1 MASLGYRVPGTIIR
15 EQTRPTTTALSS
27 AQRTTAVVAEFNPK
41 IRITGEPVV
50 KSDPLL
56 GTQYINKSAAAL
68 GVSNAQITAI
78 AIINGTTWVVGTA
91 TEGLRLTTNSG
102 SSFTAI
108 TVASTNGGLPS
119 DFITSLYYDS
129 GRLYIGTPSGMAYTP
144 DAGLTFVKYSI
155 STTPALPSNQ
165 VNDVFAQGS
174 SIYVATAAGL
184 AISRDGGNSF
194 SVYDSVGSRETVEI
208 TFNADTTSTLQ
219 EKRWSLFTTAG
230 QEYRVWYNVGGGGT
244 DPGGTGIPVQVNIP
258 AGSNAAQVASA
269 TAAAINAIGG
279 NPFLATPNGFALNI
293 QQNTGGEMSTPSLA
307 GDSGFTLTTQTAG
320 ANATSGYQ
328 EFGLL
333 LPAST
338 NSGLNP
344 NTDYSFVVNGTEYRF
359 TTGAV
364 APLISDLAGPGPG
377 PTGLLNGAV
386 RLDSSGNPVDIANE
400 TLSSSLVS
408 FPTYVA
414 TVISEGGGLD
424 DIRITNPV
432 TGASSVVR
440 LSAGTNYADLFQGGQ
455 EIQDITAINDTSRS
469 LQGKYIRIF
478 SPSAEHYM
486 WFSVNGNGVDP
497 ATLPTTIPALDPT
510 RGKRIDIPAIGSS
523 AWIALND
530 NGFGNRGK
538 VVSKIIADLTEGTP
552 AFPFKAEAGT
562 TAETFRLVYD
572 LNNDAAATLAS
583 TGESVSFPQTGT
595 TAWTS
600 AVPQL
605 PVTFTN
611 ASSTIT
617 CLNHNL
623 AIGQV
628 VRFNTVTGVSSIVA
642 DTVYY
647 VLSTPDAD
655 TFTIAADHLS
665 SSPAIVADANGTG
678 TLSLTGVSGLAANYS
693 VTFADNV
700 ANVYTTGNWYFTFTL
715 VSATGSPSTEVGF
728 YVYFGADPGPLP
740 GYANGIQVTL
750 AGGETGTAI
759 AGLVRTALTANS
771 TFFANGIAG
780 TNVGATLPISGKSA
794 GEAEVTQNG
803 VGTAITT
810 VTITPGYQGQSILGT
825 TSGRDP
831 RRSGVQFTLTEP
843 YASTG
848 LGGKYFTINSPTN
861 PYGVIYD
868 IESSYKTFTTSD
880 VGGSGRIPLTVNIS
894 ASDNDAT
901 VAQKTSA
908 AISSTLS
915 GQFTVSRT
923 GATMRVTTVA
933 AANVANASAGTSGFT
948 VPSPVKQGGKGLFGY
963 TSRNAPVDGREPIKD
978 VLTVSTLGDVRGLG
992 GSYFLLNSQTN
1003 KYVVWYNVNGTN
1015 TNEAAAIV
1023 AANPGASFVEVDLNG
1038 GESDINVANATIAA
1052 LTSSVI
1058 GVFSYLPGGA
1068 TRGIRTTTY
1077 GSVLPDSGD
1086 YNTGFV
1092 FNVTEQGR
1100 NATLAQSNIN
1110 TVYVFGDDVFAGHA
1124 SGVNISRNNG
1134 STWTETF
1141 TVLGNSLSSNS
1152 VNDIYV
1158 KSNVVYVATDQ
1169 GVDVSTN
1176 GGLTFTPTDIGPGKT
1191 FNENVSKI
1199 EVSNNYV
1206 FAATDSGL
1214 KVSTNS
1220 GTSFVER
1227 TTADGLTANDIMSLA
1242 LYKQTLFVGT
1252 FNGFNYTLNT
1262 DVVQNVANGGVDI
1275 LAIGSVTGLRNFVLN
1290 QDYVYEP
1297 NGTITWL
1304 PSARNTPAAASTYF
1318 VTYNYNRPATDFYK
1332 KYAYEDFGS
1341 FVDDWQMPTG
1351 DHLGNIFVYLAFETI
1366 RVSRLIIVPIPPGS
1380 SATNY
1385 INGIQSLEDTDI
1397 QDLVVLSADPEVQ
1410 VVGQFHVDERS
1421 APENARYRV
1430 YWTGPLAGQPLGD
1443 KDTPASVIGQKQ
1455 LLKSER
1461 VTFVNTPRGTVSYLL
1476 EDGRTGT
1483 KVVDGSFIAGALAVY
1498 YNAQAG
1504 GAPNVEII
1512 GKVIPGIRLFPEDI
1526 DEFYTTRRLERAGQE
1541 SIYLINPVGSL
1552 ALPVVVDDLTTD
1564 SSSLEKQSP
1573 NIVRSKDY
1581 INRDV
1586 AIQIKN
1592 SFQGKLMIN
1601 PGQHIKNINTFMQS
1615 LFNQYRGANVIA
1627 EIKNISASRSPD
1639 RPDTIKIFYAY
1650 EAIYTHKYTEG
1661 EYYLSIPTG

>member
-56 GTQYINKSAAAL
+56 GTQYINKSAAVL

-78 AIINGTTWVVGTA
+78 AIISGTTWVVGTA

-144 DAGLTFVKYSI
+144 DAGLTFVKYSM

-174 SIYVATAAGL
+174 SVYVATTAGL

-194 SVYDSVGSRETVEI
+194 SIYDSVGSRETVEI
-208 TFNADTTSTLQ
+208 TFNADTTSTIQ
-219 EKRWSLFTTAG
+219 NKSWTLFAQSG

-244 DPGGTGIPVQVNIP
+244 APIAGPAILVPVNIS
-258 AGSNAAQVASA
+258 AGANAAQVASA
-269 TAAAINAIGG
+269 TASAINAISG
-279 NPFLATPNGFALNI
+279 NPFLATPNGFTLNI
-293 QQNTGGEMSTPSLA
+293 QQNAGGAMPSA
-307 GDSGFTLTTQTAG
+307 SVDVDSGFTLSTQTAG
-320 ANATSGYQ
+320 AGATSGYQ

-333 LPAST
+333 IPAST
-338 NSGLNP
+338 SSALNP
-344 NTDYSFVVNGTEYRF
+344 NTTYSFVVNGHEYSF
-359 TTGAV
+359 ITGPSS
-364 APLISDLAGPGPG
+364 PLISAVPGLMN
-377 PTGLLNGAV
+377 TAD
-386 RLDSSGNPVDIANE
+386 RLDSSGTPVNTGVE
-400 TLSSSLVS
+400 TLNATATS
-408 FPTYVA
+408 FQTYSASIV
-414 TVISEGGGLD
+414 SEGGGLD
-424 DIRITNPV
+424 DIRVTNLS

-440 LSAGTNYADLFQGGQ
+440 LAAGVNYADIFSGGK
-455 EIQDITAINDTSRS
+455 EITDITAINDSSLS

-478 SPSAEHYM
+478 SPTAEHYL
-486 WFSVNGNGVDP
+486 WFNVAGNGVDP
-497 ATLPTTIPALDPT
+497 ATLPSTVPALDPT
-510 RGKRIDIPAIGSS
+510 KGKRVDIPAIGST
-523 AWIALND
+523 AWNALI
-530 NGFGNRGK
+530 GTTNREK
-538 VVSKIIADLTEGTP
+538 VVNKILADVTAGST

-562 TAETFRLVYD
+562 ATDTFRLKFD
-572 LNNDAAATLAS
+572 LNNLTTTLTSAGEAA
-583 TGESVSFPQTGT
+583 GFPQTGT
-595 TAWTS
+595 TSWTS
-600 AVPQL
+600 AETEL
-605 PVTFTN
+605 DVTFDFTTDVVGCTAHGLVN
-611 ASSTIT
+611 
-617 CLNHNL
+617 
-623 AIGQV
+623 GQV
-628 VRFNTVTGVSSIVA
+628 VRFNSITGTTGISIN
-642 DTVYY
+642 TPYY
-647 VLSTPDAD
+647 VVSANPNDFQVSMTQGG
-655 TFTIAADHLS
+655 
-665 SSPAIVADANGTG
+665 SPIDLLTSNGTG
-678 TLSLTGVSGLAANYS
+678 TLSLAGVLGK
-693 VTFADNV
+693 FADYQFDLP
-700 ANVYTTGNWYFTFTL
+700 ANTTNSLVTSGSYFTLTL
-715 VSATGSPSTEVGF
+715 VTAVGSPATESGF
-728 YVYFGADPGPLP
+728 YVWFNDELNTTTNPSPLGYPTGIEVVLDSTGIETASQVASKVRNALQLTPSFIADATVSAVG
-740 GYANGIQVTL
+740 
-750 AGGETGTAI
+750 
-759 AGLVRTALTANS
+759 S
-771 TFFANGIAG
+771 TI
-780 TNVGATLPISGKSA
+780 TIVGKKI
-794 GEAEVTQNG
+794 GEAQVAVNGAGSAVSALLINQAGVT
-803 VGTAITT
+803 A
-810 VTITPGYQGQSILGT
+810 T
-825 TSGRDP
+825 TSGVDP
-831 RRSGVQFTLTEP
+831 KVSVAEFTLTEP
-843 YASTG
+843 YAAAG
-848 LGGKYFTINSPTN
+848 VGGKYFTVNSSTN
-861 PYGVIYD
+861 QYGVIYD
-868 IESSYKTFTTSD
+868 IESSYKTFTTAD
-880 VGGSGRIPLTVNIS
+880 VGGGGRLPLTVNIA
-894 ASDNDAT
+894 ASDNAAT
-901 VAQKTSA
+901 IAQKTSA
-908 AISSTLS
+908 AISATLS
-915 GQFTVSRT
+915 GQFTT
-923 GATMRVTTVA
+923 TLNGATMRV
-933 AANVANASAGTSGFT
+933 ANVTASNVTNATATLGIPAPQQTGFT
-948 VPSPVKQGGKGLFGY
+948 VTVIRQGGVGIYGF
-963 TSRNAPVDGREPIKD
+963 TTRNTPVDGREPVRD

-1023 AANPGASFVEVDLNG
+1023 AANPGASYIEVPLAG
-1038 GESDINVANATIAA
+1038 GGADFNVALATINQ
-1052 LTSSVI
+1052 LSSSIV
-1058 GVFSYLPGGA
+1058 GTFTYGLGGA
-1068 TRGIRTTTY
+1068 TRSIRTLAY
-1077 GSVLPDSGD
+1077 GAVLPDSGD

-1092 FNVTEQGR
+1092 FDVTEQGR